1 MLVAVVLVVA
11 AETMEMEVAKELE
24 LGRLPATTL
33 LEVALVD
40 RVVATVVGLLRVSL
54 KVQVSVLGVVLAPEV
69 DRRAALVL
77 LVQAMQPEKEL
88 AVVVARVVAIMAG

>member
-1 MLVAVVLVVA
+1 
-11 AETMEMEVAKELE
+11 MEMEVAKELE

-40 RVVATVVGLLRVSL
+40 RVVATAVGLLRVSL